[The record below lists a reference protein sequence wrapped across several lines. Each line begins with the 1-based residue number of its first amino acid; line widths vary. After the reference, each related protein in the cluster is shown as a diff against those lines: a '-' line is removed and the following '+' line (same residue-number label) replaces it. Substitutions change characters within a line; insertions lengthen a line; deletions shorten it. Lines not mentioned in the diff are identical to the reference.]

1 MEVHTVLKKLIPFIL
16 CAIMLT
22 ACGTQPVSSDTGSE
36 NHSAEKHYS
45 FEKITQ
51 QVTMAD
57 FEDWDKYDYS
67 DMFLDSG
74 NISIRCYMPADQPYG
89 QWTDWTICR
98 YENGIMTHRLELTE
112 EFFSAKDADGY
123 SIRPHTNAYEQT
135 NENLTTL
142 TLTDFYTDHC
152 RLFIDFEN
160 QMVEYTV
167 ADAIDEYRTLSEMDE
182 KQLEQTVMED
192 YLQPLINA
200 GMIGHYYKDINAV
213 DKMLAYF
220 ANQVVLAE
228 PEAIPVKFTQDEEKG
243 GVNVRPK
250 LVKEYLRLKFR
261 DVDRY
266 SFEENPAYNAER
278 GWLNIQYK
286 DTMAENV
293 DISITEIDL
302 NETFMWIT
310 YDVPDKDG
318 NAASTE
324 TAFFHK
330 RHGRYLFS
338 GAMTDY
344 GKGIEGEPESGDYT
358 FEELAGEG
366 AGDGWWKEMALVN
379 TKTGQKK
386 SIGRIISSNATDYG
400 FFLNGDVYITDQ
412 YAFRAYDRDMTNP
425 APIFTTEKNFPAG
438 GDKDIDGSGTHR
450 YIYAVRRENA
460 DRYLVVYSQ
469 YRMDDDW
476 ESNFTDDS
484 HTVLKYCYKVGLLDG
499 SGTLVKSWDTDINVG
514 YGMGANGISI
524 KKVKD
529 SYFEIYSTYKYEENM
544 RFGFDISTGRLT
556 HIKNRFSQ

>member
-1 MEVHTVLKKLIPFIL
+1 MIKKLLIL
-16 CAIMLT
+16 IICAVMFS
-22 ACGTQPVSSDTGSE
+22 ACERQPVSSTIE
-36 NHSAEKHYS
+36 NESNSTKKHYS
-45 FEKITQ
+45 FVEITQ
-51 QVTMAD
+51 QVTMDD

-67 DMFLDSG
+67 NMFLDKD
-74 NISIRCYMPADQPYG
+74 NISLRCYMPADQPYG
-89 QWTDWTICR
+89 QWTDWIICR
-98 YENGIMTHRLELTE
+98 YENDIMTHRLELTE
-112 EFFSAKDADGY
+112 EFFSATDTDGY
-123 SIRPHTNAYEQT
+123 SIRPHTYSVYEQT
-135 NENLTTL
+135 NDNLTTL

-160 QMVEYTV
+160 EVVEYTV
-167 ADAIDEYRTLSEMDE
+167 VNAIDEYTTLSEMDE
-182 KQLEQTVMED
+182 NQLEQTVMDD

-228 PEAIPVKFTQDEEKG
+228 PYAIPVKFTQDKENG
-243 GVNVRPK
+243 GVNVNID
-250 LVKEYLRLKFR
+250 LVKEYLGLKFR

-278 GWLNIQYK
+278 NWLNIQYK

-293 DISITEIDL
+293 DINITEIDL
-302 NETFMWIT
+302 DETFMWIT
-310 YDVPDKDG
+310 YDVLDKDG
-318 NAASTE
+318 NAASNE

-344 GKGIEGEPESGDYT
+344 GKSIEGEPKSGDYT

-379 TKTGQKK
+379 TKTGRKK
-386 SIGRIISSNATDYG
+386 SIGRITSSNSTDYG

-412 YAFRAYDRDMTNP
+412 YAFRAYDRDMSNP
-425 APIFTTEKNFPAG
+425 DPIFTTEKNFPAG
-438 GDKDIDGSGTHR
+438 RDTDLDGKGTHR

-460 DRYLVVYSQ
+460 DKYLVVYSQ
-469 YRMDDDW
+469 YHMDDDW
-476 ESNFTDDS
+476 ESNFTDYS
-484 HTVLKYCYKVGLLDG
+484 HTVLKHCYKVGLLDS
-499 SGTLVKSWDTDINVG
+499 SGTLLKSWDTDINVG
-514 YGMGANGISI
+514 YGMGSNGISI

-529 SYFEIYSTYKYEENM
+529 NYFEIYSTYKYEEGM
-544 RFGFDISTGRLT
+544 RFGFDISTGKLT
-556 HIKNRFSQ
+556 HIKNRFSE